1 MPKIEFNC
9 IGIPGNEHLDLPT
22 IASNR
27 LEHLVEHNQFDPELV
42 LLNARKEESFDELY
56 DPAFFVPLMAMAFA
70 PETFVRSVRPAQN
83 GLLAMTFAALSS
95 QDKDMRVATGDALL
109 RYRSHLESAKF
120 ADSKIWFH
128 LFECVQKGLGE
139 LTTEMRKHKK
149 SRVPRVPFVA
159 GLFLGRTINALINPL
174 NEMYRPL
181 SNYLLFQNDYNF
193 LVVPEFNVLFNS
205 SDVNH
210 IVNRHFML
218 EVLRDG
224 IKCGSDFTILMASN
238 IFKAVL
244 GFYGTPMASRDT
256 NLLVLTVINVSV
268 KIPKSAKVLVQS
280 VGLLPWLSNV
290 IDNVEFFQFD
300 IIDGVCHILNNL
312 FYSFR
317 YIRKE
322 FGNPHD
328 VELRLFNLLM
338 KLCPQLSTRT
348 TQPTFSRYL
357 NVLAKV
363 SVGQSRFIS
372 ETNLD
377 HLIRCAQVHLKTAA
391 GVEHTNDL
399 SFVKQSNEQFA
410 EGRFSYVRSLRA
422 QGMTE
427 EVVFIDSNLREIIL
441 QWLRVNRESVL

>member
-1 MPKIEFNC
+1 
-9 IGIPGNEHLDLPT
+9 
-22 IASNR
+22 
-27 LEHLVEHNQFDPELV
+27 
-42 LLNARKEESFDELY
+42 
-56 DPAFFVPLMAMAFA
+56 MAMAFA
-70 PETFVRSVRPAQN
+70 PETYVRSVRPAQN

-95 QDKDMRVATGDALL
+95 QDKDLRVATGDALL

-159 GLFLGRTINALINPL
+159 GLFLGRTINALVNPL

-181 SNYLLFQNDYNF
+181 SNFLLFQNEYNF
-193 LVVPEFNVLFNS
+193 LVVPEFNLLFNS
-205 SDVNH
+205 PDVNH
-210 IVNRHFML
+210 IANRHFML
-218 EVLRDG
+218 DVLRDG
-224 IKCGSDFTILMASN
+224 IKCGSDFTILMSSN

-244 GFYGTPMASRDT
+244 GFYGTPMATRDT
-256 NLLVLTVINVSV
+256 NLLVLTVLNVSA

-280 VGLLPWLSNV
+280 VGVLPWLSHV

-300 IIDGVCHILNNL
+300 IIDGLCNILNNL

-317 YIRKE
+317 YIRAE
-322 FGNPHD
+322 YGNALD
-328 VELRLFNLLM
+328 VELRLFNLLL

-348 TQPTFSRYL
+348 THATFAKYL

-363 SVGQSRFIS
+363 AVGQSRFIS
-372 ETNLD
+372 EANLD
-377 HLIRCAQVHLKTAA
+377 HLIRCARVHLKTVSPVA
-391 GVEHTNDL
+391 GTGGLAQQQLQQTSDL
-399 SFVKQSNEQFA
+399 TFVKQSDQQYA
-410 EGRFSYVRSLRA
+410 EGRFAYVRSLRA

-427 EVVFIDSNLREIIL
+427 QDVFVDSNLREIIL
-441 QWLRVNRESVL
+441 HWLRTKEEAI